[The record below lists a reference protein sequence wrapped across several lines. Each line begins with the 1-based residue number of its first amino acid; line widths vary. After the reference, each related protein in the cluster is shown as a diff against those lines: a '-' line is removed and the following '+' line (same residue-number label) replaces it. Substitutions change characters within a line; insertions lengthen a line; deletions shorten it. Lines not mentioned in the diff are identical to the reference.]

1 MNCSAAQTCP
11 SASTSVPNL
20 VSPTKSGNRL
30 RIVFRDSESRSS
42 RQGWNFRSV
51 AAEAAD
57 EGVEAKA
64 DTLED
69 VVNGLDD
76 VAAEKPLALT
86 CKVSRLKLIHF
97 MSW

>member
-1 MNCSAAQTCP
+1 MPTCP

-20 VSPTKSGNRL
+20 VSPTKRGNRL

-51 AAEAAD
+51 AAEAAAD

-64 DTLED
+64 EDETLED

-76 VAAEKPLALT
+76 VVAEKPLALT
-86 CKVSRLKLIHF
+86 CNVSKIVFFFQR
-97 MSW
+97 